1 MNRALHRRIRTDIE
15 SEIMAGGLRPG
26 DRLPTEAEL
35 TREYGCSRM
44 TVSKAL
50 SALVASGLIDRRKR
64 AGSFVARPRVHA
76 TVLDIPDLQNEV
88 VRRGQDYRFDVV
100 SREVRG
106 ADRDSIDEVKLA
118 GEGLLLFL
126 DGVHVADGCPLA
138 FERRWISLAAVP
150 EAQTQP
156 FDGISPGS
164 WLLGHVPWTEAETR
178 IAAVAADA
186 EVSSRLQLSAGTACL
201 MIERGTWRGA
211 VGITRVQQYFVGT
224 SYDLVA
230 RFGPREGRMAPTAEE
245 SGPEL
250 NTDLTRG

>member
-1 MNRALHRRIRTDIE
+1 MSSSLHQRIRNDIQ
-15 SEIMAGGLRPG
+15 SAIMAGSLRPG

-35 TREYGCSRM
+35 MREYSCSRM

-100 SREVRG
+100 NRKVRG
-106 ADRDSIDEVKLA
+106 PDRESIDEAKLA
-118 GEGLLLFL
+118 GRGLLLFL
-126 DGVHVADGCPLA
+126 EGVHVADGCPLA
-138 FERRWISLAAVP
+138 FEKRLISLAAVP
-150 EAQTQP
+150 EAQSQS
-156 FDGISPGS
+156 FEGISPGS

-178 IAAVAADA
+178 IAAVAAGA
-186 EVSSRLQLSAGTACL
+186 EVASRLQLSAGTACL
-201 MIERGTWRGA
+201 MIERETWRGA
-211 VGITRVQQYFVGT
+211 VGITRVQQHFVGS

-230 RFGPREGRMAPTAEE
+230 RFGPREGRTESNAEQ
-245 SGPEL
+245 SRH
-250 NTDLTRG
+250 D